1 MALTKITPNSL
12 NLAQDY
18 AGMGFGGTG
27 SANQLD
33 DYEEGD
39 FTSTCKFSDA
49 LGSGNES
56 TTACSEARYT
66 KIGRVVFFHMRWS
79 NIDTTGMT
87 SGNQVHIHGLPFTAS
102 GSNWIPISCW
112 HQSLTGLES
121 DIVSIVG
128 RLYYRGTVIRM
139 EQTTA
144 SGTDS
149 SLLVSNISSGS
160 SDLELSGF
168 YFT

>member
-1 MALTKITPNSL
+1 MFNGSVTSSNAITSSNGIYL
-12 NLAQDY
+12 
-18 AGMGFGGTG
+18 GGTA
-27 SANQLD
+27 STNLIS
-33 DYEEGD
+33 DYQEGD

-66 KIGRVVFFHMRWS
+66 KIGRVVFFHIRWS
-79 NIDTTGMT
+79 NVDTTGMT

-102 GSNWIPISCW
+102 GANWIPISCW

-128 RLYYRGTVIRM
+128 RVYYSGTVIRM

-160 SDLELSGF
+160 SDLELAGF

>member
-1 MALTKITPNSL
+1 MALSL
-12 NLAQDY
+12 IDVEDCTNYQ
-18 AGMGFGGTG
+18 
-27 SANQLD
+27 
-33 DYEEGD
+33 EGD
-39 FTSTCKFSDA
+39 FTSTCKVSDA

-56 TTACSEARYT
+56 TTTCSEARYT

-79 NIDTTGMT
+79 NIVTTGMT

-102 GSNWIPISCW
+102 GANWIPVSCW

-121 DIVSIVG
+121 DLVSVVG
-128 RLYYRGTVIRM
+128 RVYYGGTVIRM
-139 EQTTA
+139 EQTTK

-149 SLLVSNISSGS
+149 SLLVSNLSSGS